1 MNIIKIAKAAIA
13 VVTVGVAA
21 VGAVWTAKNTK
32 KLHQTAVES
41 IQKAENNEIE
51 SDEEMQQIN
60 KNLLEKVGDVVFD
73 AGSFLAGMIIPVAA
87 LLLLGYFESNNLQNK
102 IDFQKGRADSLELML
117 NAELTAKESK

>member
-21 VGAVWTAKNTK
+21 VGAVWTAKNAK

-60 KNLLEKVGDVVFD
+60 KNMLEKVGDVVFG
-73 AGSFLAGMIIPVAA
+73 AGSFLTGMIIPVAA
-87 LLLLGYFESNNLQNK
+87 LLLLEHFEHRELRNK
-102 IDFQKGRADSLELML
+102 INFQKGRADSLELML
-117 NAELTAKESK
+117 NAELAAKESK